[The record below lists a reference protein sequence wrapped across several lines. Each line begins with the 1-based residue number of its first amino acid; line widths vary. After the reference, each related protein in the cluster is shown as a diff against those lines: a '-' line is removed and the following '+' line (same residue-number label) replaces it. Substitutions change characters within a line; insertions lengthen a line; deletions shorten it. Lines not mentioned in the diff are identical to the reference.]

1 MKYMLAI
8 YRCEINKNIK
18 PETQVNLN
26 WNANATNISAQQY
39 YIKKETHTHT
49 NWHDLKCEEQH
60 HKLRHQLN

>member
-26 WNANATNISAQQY
+26 WKANATNISAQQY
-39 YIKKETHTHT
+39 YIKKETHTH
-49 NWHDLKCEEQH
+49 
-60 HKLRHQLN
+60 KLTRFKMWRAAQ